1 MSAEATQML
10 AGIALLAATFVAME
24 IAAALTH
31 RYVMHGPLW
40 CWHRSHHEPRRGLLE
55 RNDLFAVLF
64 ALPSIALVYA
74 ALHGQAWLLPVAL
87 GTVAY
92 GVVYVVFHDGL
103 VHRRVPMPRPAGRY
117 LRRIVQAHH
126 LHHAVR
132 TREGALSF
140 GFLHAPDPRALRR
153 ELRRR
158 RAAERHASREGSDG
172 AGLRDP
178 LEHERACRP

>member
-1 MSAEATQML
+1 MSGDVAR
-10 AGIALLAATFVAME
+10 ALLAVALFVATFVAME
-24 IAAALTH
+24 IVAALAH

-40 CWHRSHHEPRRGLLE
+40 CWHRSHHEPRRGRWE

-64 ALPSIALVYA
+64 ALPSVALVYA
-74 ALHGQAWLLPVAL
+74 ATHGHAWLLPVAI

-103 VHRRVPMPRPAGRY
+103 VHRRLPTPRPVGRY

-126 LHHAVR
+126 LHHAVH

-140 GFLHAPDPRALRR
+140 GFLHAPDPRELRR

-158 RAAERHASREGSDG
+158 AADRV
-172 AGLRDP
+172 
-178 LEHERACRP
+178 CRS